1 MGRREVA
8 SLRWGSHR
16 HEYGLGRHVARET
29 LLRDQEDI
37 EFRDPVLNE
46 YHTEIKDEIKTYV
59 LTDVVLFPAG
69 FLTAEG
75 VVIRES
81 LRLQNHPPMAFRL
94 RHCEVLDAERL
105 LAMPLSANYYHFMQ
119 EGVPRILLARK
130 EIGNICLVVTKNLSA
145 FQAEVLKML
154 AVDVEVRMRATA
166 LPLVNFVNISQPS
179 GLECASV
186 TELSAALSHP
196 NAEPSGYNKPNSNSR
211 PIYISRRG
219 SSRLL
224 LGEEELEQALSRCG
238 FRVVRTEELSVREQ
252 IHAFRSTDCVVAP
265 HGAGLSNIAF
275 CAPGTRVVQIMDRAY
290 SNPCF
295 QVIARAKSLNYDHPV
310 SAGHC

>member
-1 MGRREVA
+1 MSRREVA

-29 LLRDQEDI
+29 LLRDQEVI

-105 LAMPLSANYYHFMQ
+105 GHASQRKLLPLHA
-119 EGVPRILLARK
+119 G
-130 EIGNICLVVTKNLSA
+130 G
-145 FQAEVLKML
+145 
-154 AVDVEVRMRATA
+154 RAT
-166 LPLVNFVNISQPS
+166 
-179 GLECASV
+179 
-186 TELSAALSHP
+186 
-196 NAEPSGYNKPNSNSR
+196 NSLGPKGDWQHLFSR
-211 PIYISRRG
+211 
-219 SSRLL
+219 
-224 LGEEELEQALSRCG
+224 
-238 FRVVRTEELSVREQ
+238 
-252 IHAFRSTDCVVAP
+252 H
-265 HGAGLSNIAF
+265 
-275 CAPGTRVVQIMDRAY
+275 
-290 SNPCF
+290 
-295 QVIARAKSLNYDHPV
+295 
-310 SAGHC
+310 